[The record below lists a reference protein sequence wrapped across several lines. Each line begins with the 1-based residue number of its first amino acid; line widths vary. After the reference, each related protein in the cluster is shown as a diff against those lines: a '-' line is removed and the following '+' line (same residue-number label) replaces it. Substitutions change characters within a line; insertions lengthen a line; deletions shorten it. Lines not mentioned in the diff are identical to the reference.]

1 MNPLWKTYLESCGAR
16 FDANEPADFGDLP
29 AELAAA
35 QNGTV
40 IASLGHF
47 GVMRCTG
54 EDAAAFL
61 HNLLTNDIQGLPR
74 DRALICG
81 FCTAKGR
88 LLADFLVWRDE
99 GDYLLQLSADI
110 QPAVQKKLSMYVLRS
125 KVKITDA
132 SDELAMIGLAGPQA
146 ETLLG
151 ALGLTVPT
159 EPAGV
164 STIDAGQIIRLDA
177 QRFLLALKPEAA
189 QPLWERLS
197 SQARAVGSATWR
209 WLDIVAGQPHITA
222 ATQEEFVPQMVNLE
236 LIGGVSFTKGCYP
249 GQEVVART
257 KYLGKVKR
265 RTLRAHVSTSEL
277 PAPGTNLYIPTV
289 AEQSSGKVVNAAK
302 APEGGYELLAELI
315 TANVEG
321 GPIRLGS
328 ADGPVLELRPLPYP
342 LD

>member
-1 MNPLWKTYLESCGAR
+1 MNPVWKTYLESRGAR
-16 FDANEPADFGDLP
+16 FDADDPADFGDLP

-40 IASLGHF
+40 VAALGYV
-47 GVMRCTG
+47 GVMRCHG

-88 LLADFLVWRDE
+88 MLADFLVWRDDA
-99 GDYLLQLSADI
+99 DYLLQLSADI
-110 QPAVQKKLSMYVLRS
+110 QTAVQKKLSMYVLRS

-132 SDELAMIGLAGPQA
+132 SDELVMIGLAGPQA
-146 ETLLG
+146 EVLLG
-151 ALGLTVPT
+151 TLGLPAPQ
-159 EPAGV
+159 EPFGV
-164 STIDAGQIIRLDA
+164 STIDGGQLIRLDE
-177 QRFLLALKPEAA
+177 QRYLLALKAGAGE
-189 QPLWERLS
+189 PLWERLS
-197 SQARAVGSATWR
+197 SHAPAVGSAAWR
-209 WLDIVAGQPHITA
+209 WLDIVAGKPHITA

-265 RTLRAHVSTSEL
+265 RTLRAHVAASEL
-277 PAPGTNLYIPTV
+277 PTPGTDLYIPSM
-289 AEQSSGKVVNAAK
+289 AEQSSGKVVNAAA

-315 TANVEG
+315 TANVAG
-321 GPIRLGS
+321 GEIRLGS
-328 ADGPVLELRPLPYP
+328 ADGPVLELRPLPYS
-342 LD
+342 LE